1 MLCAPT
7 VSLIHYKPPSEFS
20 EPLLLSDKSPSEL
33 SEPLLLSDK
42 SPSELSE
49 SLLLSDKSPS
59 ELSESLLLSDKSPSE
74 LSESLLLTDESPS
87 DCSDLPLTHYE
98 RAADSSAT
106 LSLSPLR
113 GKEGGRPL
121 AVAFGAVLLCGS
133 LCLSGLCLWLTS
145 GVPESGNVEG
155 IAFDIIDNL
164 VEPTYYDAAVGLSTM
179 GEKRVYLAHRG
190 HVGQGMR
197 SLFNLV
203 HEFLTDALAKIPQ
216 DVFLYLMQLGGGSL
230 VPVNLHTLT
239 FSLWWNTSSLVRY
252 SPASKAASASS
263 SISSISCIV

>member
-1 MLCAPT
+1 MNPQDSCT
-7 VSLIHYKPPSEFS
+7 QSRDS
-20 EPLLLSDKSPSEL
+20 
-33 SEPLLLSDK
+33 
-42 SPSELSE
+42 
-49 SLLLSDKSPS
+49 
-59 ELSESLLLSDKSPSE
+59 
-74 LSESLLLTDESPS
+74 
-87 DCSDLPLTHYE
+87 CSQLWLQ
-98 RAADSSAT
+98 
-106 LSLSPLR
+106 LSLSAISCSCMKFSREFSAYQLYR
-113 GKEGGRPL
+113 DH
-121 AVAFGAVLLCGS
+121 GAVLLCGS

-179 GEKRVYLAHRG
+179 GEKRVNLAHRG

-216 DVFLYLMQLGGGSL
+216 DVFLYLMQLGGGSF

-239 FSLWWNTSSLVRY
+239 FPCGGTLRR
-252 SPASKAASASS
+252 
-263 SISSISCIV
+263 

>member
-1 MLCAPT
+1 MVNHRLWRIEEILQEHPNF
-7 VSLIHYKPPSEFS
+7 VRINRSEIVNLDAVDGF
-20 EPLLLSDKSPSEL
+20 
-33 SEPLLLSDK
+33 
-42 SPSELSE
+42 
-49 SLLLSDKSPS
+49 
-59 ELSESLLLSDKSPSE
+59 
-74 LSESLLLTDESPS
+74 
-87 DCSDLPLTHYE
+87 
-98 RAADSSAT
+98 
-106 LSLSPLR
+106 
-113 GKEGGRPL
+113 EGRS
-121 AVAFGAVLLCGS
+121 AFGAALLCGS

-164 VEPTYYDAAVGLSTM
+164 VEPTYYDASVALFTM

-216 DVFLYLMQLGGGSL
+216 DIFLYLMQLGGGSL

>member
-1 MLCAPT
+1 MLRRWCFSGEAQRT
-7 VSLIHYKPPSEFS
+7 LFPSVNE
-20 EPLLLSDKSPSEL
+20 
-33 SEPLLLSDK
+33 
-42 SPSELSE
+42 
-49 SLLLSDKSPS
+49 
-59 ELSESLLLSDKSPSE
+59 
-74 LSESLLLTDESPS
+74 
-87 DCSDLPLTHYE
+87 
-98 RAADSSAT
+98 
-106 LSLSPLR
+106 
-113 GKEGGRPL
+113 KEGGRPRHG
-121 AVAFGAVLLCGS
+121 FRAVLLCGS

-164 VEPTYYDAAVGLSTM
+164 VEPTYYDAAVGLFTM

-230 VPVNLHTLT
+230 VSVNLHTLT
-239 FSLWWNTSSLVRY
+239 FSLWRNTSSLVRY